1 MGGLVR
7 QAIEGRDDSLL
18 QLAAVLIFS
27 LALSGI
33 LVLSGHG
40 PVLQTA
46 APSALP
52 AASDSLDAYRG
63 LATWVSIYDARAW
76 ANPEA
81 AVADM
86 SGHGVQTLFIQ
97 TGNSNS
103 KGVVYNPA
111 SQEAFIRAA
120 HARGMK
126 IVAWYL
132 PEMADMAHDYD
143 RIAQAIGVRTSDG
156 QTFDSF
162 ALDIES
168 TKIKSIAS
176 RNTAVRV
183 LAAKVRALVGE
194 SYVMGAIVPSPVG
207 IAKRTGFWNDFPYGA
222 VAADFQVL
230 LPMGYYTYHGKGA
243 AAAAAD
249 VTESV
254 RMIRAT
260 PGCEEI
266 PIHFIGGLAASTTP
280 AEVGAFAAATTAS
293 GCVGGSLYSWSGTT
307 AAEWDA
313 LHGLA
318 R

>member
-1 MGGLVR
+1 LFEGTQVR
-7 QAIEGRDDSLL
+7 DSPLL
-18 QLAAVLIFS
+18 QIAGILVLSVAI
-27 LALSGI
+27 SGI
-33 LVLSGHG
+33 LVLAGHRSGVPG
-40 PVLQTA
+40 A
-46 APSALP
+46 ASS
-52 AASDSLDAYRG
+52 AASDPLDAYRG
-63 LATWVSIYDARAW
+63 LATWVSIYDTRAW
-76 ANPEA
+76 ADPEA

-86 SGHGVQTLFIQ
+86 SSHGVQTLFIQ

-111 SQEAFIRAA
+111 AQEIFIRAA
-120 HARGMK
+120 HARGMRV
-126 IVAWYL
+126 IAWYL

-143 RIAQAIGVRTSDG
+143 RIASAIGFRTADG

-168 TKIKSIAS
+168 TKIKSIDA

-183 LAAKVRALVGE
+183 LTSMIRGLVGN
-194 SYVMGAIVPSPVG
+194 SYVLGAIVPSPVG
-207 IAKRTGFWNDFPYGA
+207 IAKATGFWNDFPYGS

-230 LPMGYYTYHGKGA
+230 LPMGYYTYHGKGLA
-243 AAAAAD
+243 AVTAD

-260 PGCEEI
+260 PGCASI
-266 PIHFIGGLAASTTP
+266 PIHFIGGLAAKTTA
-280 AEVGAFAAATTAS
+280 AEVGAFATATVAT
-293 GCVGGSLYSWSGTT
+293 GCIGGSLYSWSGTG

-313 LHGLA
+313 LRGLV